1 MRAVLPVVLAAQFVV
16 PMSISGTA
24 IALPVI
30 AADLGSD
37 PTPLQWVVNGF
48 NVSFALFTLV
58 WGAVSDRI
66 GHRASFRIGVVL
78 TAAASLVS
86 ALAPSLLLLDAAR
99 VVAGIGAAAVLVGST
114 SILSLH
120 FHGTERATAFAL
132 FGTINGLGLALGPT
146 ISGLLVALVE
156 WRGVFAAQALVL
168 ACAAV
173 GTLALPPLRTE
184 SRTDRLLDF
193 ALLRNRRFLALCL
206 VPVAGAIG
214 FVTLLTYLPAA
225 LSAVASLT
233 PGRSGLFMLA
243 MTIPVL
249 LAPLTVARL
258 SRVFDAVTPTRV
270 VLASLGCLVLGNI
283 GMLALQ
289 PGVHLAV
296 VVLPMILVGLGFGLP
311 IGLVDGEALA
321 AVPPHS
327 SGTAAGVLNLFR
339 IGSEAVTVAAYAW
352 LLAFFVRGQVPN
364 EADADAAAA
373 GQPGFA
379 DAYAHAFSEVI
390 GLVVVAVAVTAAA
403 VIALSRTARSDVSS
417 ANAFSATG
425 DPR

>member
-48 NVSFALFTLV
+48 NVAFALFTVV

-66 GHRASFRIGVVL
+66 GHRTSFRIGVLL
-78 TAAASLVS
+78 TATASLVS
-86 ALAPSLLLLDAAR
+86 AFAPSLLLLDAAR
-99 VVAGIGAAAVLVGST
+99 VFAGIGAAAVLVGST

-120 FHGTERATAFAL
+120 FQGTERATAFAL
-132 FGTINGLGLALGPT
+132 FGTVNGLGLALGPT
-146 ISGLLVALVE
+146 ISGLLIAAID
-156 WRGVFAAQALVL
+156 WRGVFVAQALVL
-168 ACAAV
+168 LVAAV
-173 GTLALPPLRTE
+173 GTLTLPVLRAHSTA
-184 SRTDRLLDF
+184 DRLLDF
-193 ALLRNRRFLALCL
+193 RLLRNRRFLALCL

-233 PGRSGLFMLA
+233 PGRAGLFMLA

-249 LAPLTVARL
+249 IAPLTVARL
-258 SRVFDAVTPTRV
+258 SRMFDAVTPTRV
-270 VLASLGCLVLGNI
+270 ILASLGCLVVGNL

-289 PGVHLAV
+289 PSVPLAAV
-296 VVLPMILVGLGFGLP
+296 VIPMILVGFGFGLP

-339 IGSEAVTVAAYAW
+339 IGSEA
-352 LLAFFVRGQVPN
+352 LM
-364 EADADAAAA
+364 
-373 GQPGFA
+373 
-379 DAYAHAFSEVI
+379 
-390 GLVVVAVAVTAAA
+390 VVAVTVTTAAI
-403 VIALSRTARSDVSS
+403 IALSRTARSDVSS
-417 ANAFSATG
+417 ANALPATG
-425 DPR
+425 DSR